1 MAPREVYLKNIEEA
15 LAFLV
20 SKVAISGRMNLL
32 DDHVLSEP
40 FFARFLNE
48 LYGWNL
54 VTSND
59 NVANTVAVDLIDKSQ
74 KLSVQVTTNTR
85 KEKIQNTLN
94 KAKDHLKGYHV
105 QFVFITTDARNLSR
119 MDFTIPEDI
128 SFVPSDDIIDTSQLM
143 ITCQSIDVASLLRLQ
158 NLCKEEVLPIQE
170 IPVQSS
176 ELVKVLRAVSKI
188 RIDYSNELRV
198 PRSFKIQDKID
209 FNCLR
214 PIQAQTI
221 DELASY
227 NPRLDTT
234 YETFAQDGV
243 SPGIIFQKLSAI
255 YQNQTLR
262 HTDDNA
268 PLIFLKMVEEL
279 MNYVVDKFHLDSE
292 MSPEKIE
299 YCCRIILVDAF
310 IRCKIF
316 VDPEGY
322 HYDTTNRHQ
331 A

>member
-1 MAPREVYLKNIEEA
+1 
-15 LAFLV
+15 
-20 SKVAISGRMNLL
+20 
-32 DDHVLSEP
+32 
-40 FFARFLNE
+40 
-48 LYGWNL
+48 
-54 VTSND
+54 
-59 NVANTVAVDLIDKSQ
+59 
-74 KLSVQVTTNTR
+74 
-85 KEKIQNTLN
+85 
-94 KAKDHLKGYHV
+94 
-105 QFVFITTDARNLSR
+105 
-119 MDFTIPEDI
+119 
-128 SFVPSDDIIDTSQLM
+128 
-143 ITCQSIDVASLLRLQ
+143 
-158 NLCKEEVLPIQE
+158 
-170 IPVQSS
+170 
-176 ELVKVLRAVSKI
+176 
-188 RIDYSNELRV
+188 
-198 PRSFKIQDKID
+198 
-209 FNCLR
+209 LR